1 MKGIFQQEQPMTIR
15 RQYSLPNCTLIL
27 EGWSNSTTGDGL
39 QPDPRPLLTTLT
51 NAECHLGAM
60 KQPLSGGRDF
70 FEDLVDSVSRYA
82 QEFLSKVPHP
92 KPNAEKPAKV
102 HLQKVEDKN
111 VHRLTLL
118 DTPNSGA
125 MTNSGKGLHVD
136 LNTVQLFDL
145 VEAID
150 QFLADGRT
158 LPDISVSLQPVSKHY
173 RQAEKPVT
181 ERTAPAA
188 LGMASLALAAIAF
201 FFVPIP
207 EVREPEP
214 ARTEENSNETS
225 TSTGESDPQATPT
238 PTPKGTPLSIEELEK
253 VLTTAPEITDPT
265 ELRYIQRSLQ
275 KRIFRAWGNREQFAG
290 NLNYQVSVG
299 RDGAILGYKPVK
311 GTPLDGA
318 DQTPLPELLYT
329 KTTGNIATQEPIAQ
343 FQVLFKQGEDEG
355 ILEISPWN
363 GYMGRITL
371 GPEINDSAVIND
383 LKGKVSQKIGDS
395 WNKTSSYPKDL
406 TYRVAVTEEGI
417 IADYEAIDKES
428 WDYSQET
435 PLERLIKPAAA
446 GIGGE
451 GTGLVPQKPLGHFRV
466 VFKTNGELDVSP
478 YRSKE

>member
-1 MKGIFQQEQPMTIR
+1 MTIR

>member
-1 MKGIFQQEQPMTIR
+1 MTIR

-27 EGWSNSTTGDGL
+27 EGWSNSTTGGGL

-60 KQPLSGGRDF
+60 NQPLSGGRDF
-70 FEDLVDSVSRYA
+70 FEDLVHSVSSYA
-82 QEFLSKVPHP
+82 QQFLSKVPHP
-92 KPNAEKPAKV
+92 QPHGEKPAKV

-111 VHRLTLL
+111 LHRLTLL
-118 DTPNSGA
+118 DTP
-125 MTNSGKGLHVD
+125 NSGKGLHVD

-214 ARTEENSNETS
+214 SLSQENANET
-225 TSTGESDPQATPT
+225 TTPTGESEPQVTPT

-275 KRIFRAWGNREQFAG
+275 KRIFRTWGNREQFAG

-318 DQTPLPELLYT
+318 EQTPLPELLYT
-329 KTTGNIATQEPIAQ
+329 TTTGNIATQEPIAQ

-363 GYMGRITL
+363 GYMGKITL
-371 GPEINDSAVIND
+371 GPEITDSAVIND
-383 LKGKVSQKIGDS
+383 LKGKVSEKIGDS
-395 WNKTSSYPKDL
+395 WNKTSSYPQDL
-406 TYRVAVTEEGI
+406 TYRVGVTEEGI
-417 IADYEAIDKES
+417 
-428 WDYSQET
+428 
-435 PLERLIKPAAA
+435 
-446 GIGGE
+446 
-451 GTGLVPQKPLGHFRV
+451 
-466 VFKTNGELDVSP
+466 
-478 YRSKE
+478 